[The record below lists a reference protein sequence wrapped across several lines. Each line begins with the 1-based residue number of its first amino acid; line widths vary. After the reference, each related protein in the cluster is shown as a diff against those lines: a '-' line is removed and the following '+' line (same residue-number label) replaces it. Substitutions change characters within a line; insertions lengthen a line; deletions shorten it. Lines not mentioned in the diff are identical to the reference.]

1 MDVSAALGA
10 INAAIGRQITYRRGG
25 TSIALRAHRGQRV
38 TTPETAEA
46 LSLAILSPS
55 WIVRGADLVSAGTA
69 LTPQEGDEIDHVTA
83 RGPETY
89 RVTLDPVSGRTW
101 TPSDN
106 NSEWIR
112 INTTRTS

>member
-10 INAAIGRQITYRRGG
+10 INAAVGRQITYRRGG
-25 TSIALRAHRGQRV
+25 TSIVIKSHRGQRV
-38 TTPETAEA
+38 TTPADAEN
-46 LSLAILSPS
+46 STLAILSPS
-55 WIVRGADLVSAGTA
+55 WIVRGADLVSAGAT

-83 RGPETY
+83 RGTETY